1 MFKIKS
7 GNQRA
12 KTIKRIRRFEEDF
25 EKIRHE
31 KGPGAA
37 SWFKRTYRVHIEEFK
52 EQIAR
57 YDSLMKNGAPGF
69 HEADLR
75 KIGPYLVDARIA
87 CGLTQSELA
96 KKLGV
101 SQPMVFK
108 YEDSEYEGCG
118 LETIERVI
126 EALGL
131 RVKLDVKGNGR
142 HSRASAGRAWAAA

>member
-7 GNQRA
+7 GDQRA
-12 KTIKRIRRFEEDF
+12 KAIKRVRRFEEDA
-25 EKIRHE
+25 EKIRRD
-31 KGPGAA
+31 KGAEAA
-37 SWFKRTYRVHIEEFK
+37 AWFKKTYQAHVDEFK

-57 YDSLMKNGAPGF
+57 YDSLVKNGVPEF
-69 HEADLR
+69 RETDLT

-87 CGLTQSELA
+87 RGLTQSGLA
-96 KKLGV
+96 KRLGV

-118 LETIERVI
+118 LEAIERVI

-131 RVKLDVKGNGR
+131 RVRLDVR
-142 HSRASAGRAWAAA
+142 EAGRRLRVSAARA